1 MIFFSILIGLIAL
14 LALLMTIVIL
24 LQSGKGGGLAGIASG
39 GATRQVLGAR
49 QAPNLLERATWT
61 LAALFIALCILTN
74 FAIDRGGESVPST
87 LQDRAQEEQQAP
99 GQGAPGQGAPGQGAP
114 GQGSPAPQPAP
125 GGAQS
130 TPGGQQTAPGGAQQ
144 QAPAPQEGGSP

>member
-74 FAIDRGGESVPST
+74 FAIDRGGEAVPST

-99 GQGAPGQGAPGQGAP
+99 GQGA
-114 GQGSPAPQPAP
+114 PAPQPAP